1 MLKGI
6 KLPSLW
12 SKKWRA
18 FRIEFTSYSC
28 KILLRGIKLPSLWS
42 SIQKFDAIMNFG
54 KKVKIDLVAVGV
66 RIWKKRLSGSWC
78 CVGHKSINNY
88 CCMIR

>member
-28 KILLRGIKLPSLWS
+28 KITLRGINLPSLWS

-54 KKVKIDLVAVGV
+54 KKKVKIDLAAVGV
-66 RIWKKRLSGSWC
+66 RI
-78 CVGHKSINNY
+78 
-88 CCMIR
+88 

>member
-28 KILLRGIKLPSLWS
+28 KIMLRGIKLPYLWS

-54 KKVKIDLVAVGV
+54 KK
-66 RIWKKRLSGSWC
+66 
-78 CVGHKSINNY
+78 KSKLTLL
-88 CCMIR
+88 RWGLEFGRKG